1 MPYGAEQLAQFPLLV
16 RSLESQD
23 IEWVIHV
30 GDIKAASTPCTE
42 DLLKTRISDIDAIR
56 HPVIY
61 IPGDNEWTDCWY
73 QTESSPLQWL
83 SVLRSIAYPTY
94 GESLGESGMTVAY
107 QSAGSE
113 STEYPEHQ
121 SWVRY
126 NVHFTTLHFVGSDNG
141 LADFPGRTDEHGTE
155 VSQRIDAAVSWLN
168 QSFDKA
174 ESTQATA
181 MVISTHA
188 NPFPEST
195 EPNPAY
201 DIQPFADFQETLAR
215 RAIEFGKPILLLH
228 GDTHTFRFDRPLTL
242 PETGERVEN
251 VFRLE
256 VFGAP
261 TVGWVEVNVNTNSAD
276 VFSISPRVLPD

>member
-1 MPYGAEQLAQFPLLV
+1 MPVSKHLLEWGVRASRPIVGVCFLGVASVASAQSFSFGAFGDMPYGAEQLAQFPSLV

-42 DLLKTRISDIDAIR
+42 DLLKARISDIDAIR

-107 QSAGSE
+107 QSAGS
-113 STEYPEHQ
+113 
-121 SWVRY
+121 
-126 NVHFTTLHFVGSDNG
+126 
-141 LADFPGRTDEHGTE
+141 
-155 VSQRIDAAVSWLN
+155 
-168 QSFDKA
+168 
-174 ESTQATA
+174 
-181 MVISTHA
+181 
-188 NPFPEST
+188 EST

-261 TVGWVEVNVNTNSAD
+261 TVGWMEVNVNTNSAD